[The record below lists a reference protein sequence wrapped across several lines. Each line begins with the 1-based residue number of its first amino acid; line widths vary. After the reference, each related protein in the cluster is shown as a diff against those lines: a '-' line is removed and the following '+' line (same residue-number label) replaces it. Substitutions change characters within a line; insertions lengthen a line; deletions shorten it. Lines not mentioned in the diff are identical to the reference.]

1 MLRGG
6 KTSWKVIITG
16 NLETKT
22 MSVSIK
28 DIDEKAFRSLKAE
41 AAKAGMKVGDAAS
54 EAFRMWVISKRLGR
68 LRDKDRMLEAARQMD
83 ILRNA
88 TKTKWSGVE
97 EIRKWRDRR
106 K

>member
-1 MLRGG
+1 
-6 KTSWKVIITG
+6 
-16 NLETKT
+16 

-68 LRDKDRMLEAARQMD
+68 FAIKIGCSKQPDKWIFSEMRRRPNGLAWRRFANGE
-83 ILRNA
+83 
-88 TKTKWSGVE
+88 TGGSS
-97 EIRKWRDRR
+97 IRCICCLKVVL
-106 K
+106 

>member
-1 MLRGG
+1 
-6 KTSWKVIITG
+6 
-16 NLETKT
+16 